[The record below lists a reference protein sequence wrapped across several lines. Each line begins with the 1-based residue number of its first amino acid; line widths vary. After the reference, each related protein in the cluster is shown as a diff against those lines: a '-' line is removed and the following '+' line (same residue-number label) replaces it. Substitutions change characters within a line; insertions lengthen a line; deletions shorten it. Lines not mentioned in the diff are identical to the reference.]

1 MKKFFAIFIG
11 LAVVGLLGWRI
22 YSEIILLRKPNNNE
36 RRVNAVVIE
45 VKPIRKARVR
55 DIGHFTGTLSPQA
68 QFIVAPKISGRLEKL
83 LVNVGDKVKKGQL
96 IALLDDDEYLQQVN
110 QAQAELDVARAQLEE
125 SISNLDIAYR
135 EFERVSVL
143 REKKI
148 ASASEL
154 DTAQAQFKTQNAKH
168 KVAMAQVAE
177 KEAALRG
184 VRVRLSYTRIHAN
197 WEDGSEYRVIGE
209 RFMDEGAMLSSNTS
223 IVSILDIDNLIGVIH
238 IIERDYS
245 KIRVD
250 QKAVITTDAFPDKTF
265 SGRII
270 RIAPLLKETSRQARI
285 ELEVPNPDWILKPG
299 MFVRV
304 QIEFASHENAT
315 IIPLAALAR
324 RNGQQGV
331 FVIDREKMAA
341 HFVPLTLGIVDNEL
355 AEVLKPSLS
364 GWVATLGQHLLVEG
378 SPIVLHEAEGHQPSQ
393 TAPDA
398 NLPKGMASKKSRKK
412 P

>member
-1 MKKFFAIFIG
+1 MKKFLAVFITLVIIG
-11 LAVVGLLGWRI
+11 LIGWRI
-22 YSEIILLRKPNNNE
+22 YTKVSVSGNQQNKN
-36 RRVNAVVIE
+36 
-45 VKPIRKARVR
+45 RKASAVAVEVVPVRKADIR
-55 DIGHFTGTLSPQA
+55 DIGLFTGTLLPQA

-96 IALLDDDEYLQQVN
+96 IAVLDDDEYLQQVN
-110 QAQAELDVARAQLEE
+110 QAQAELDVVRAQLEE
-125 SISNLDIAYR
+125 SMSNLDIARR
-135 EFERVSVL
+135 EFDRARVL

-154 DTAQAQFKTQNAKH
+154 DAAQAQFKTQNAKH

-223 IVSILDIDNLIGVIH
+223 IVSILDIDTLIGVIH

-250 QKAVITTDAFPDKTF
+250 QKAVITTDAFPGKTF

-270 RIAPLLKETSRQARI
+270 RIAPLLKETSRQARV
-285 ELEVPNPDWILKPG
+285 ELEIPNPKGILKPG

-331 FVIDREKMAA
+331 FVIDREKITA
-341 HFVPLTLGIVDNEL
+341 HFVPLTLGIVDKEWT
-355 AEVLKPSLS
+355 EVLKPSLS
-364 GWVATLGQHLLVEG
+364 GWVATLGKHLLVEG

-398 NLPKGMASKKSRKK
+398 NLSKGMASKKSRKK
-412 P
+412 L